1 MSNDCL
7 LMVEN
12 DLPFSAVSVLHYKY
26 YNTQQEVENY
36 LQNNESIQCAVGNN
50 LIPFG
55 DAQNPSLHE
64 YADGVDTMAFL
75 KANY

>member
-1 MSNDCL
+1 MML
-7 LMVEN
+7 LPN
-12 DLPFSAVSVLHYKY
+12 KQFFTDLRE
-26 YNTQQEVENY
+26 QEVENY

-55 DAQNPSLHE
+55 DAQNPTLHE

-75 KANY
+75 TANY